1 MSQLINITTM
11 EGFHRRLAQEP
22 QWGPVLVQ
30 YIEQMQ
36 NGFYPQGFVNAVY
49 QPAFDW
55 YPDIYTAYCFAHVN
69 AWIGTGLVLTAKVE
83 AGEEPLPDRDVE
95 GNNAIL
101 NELPRPF
108 EAEFTGPASNW
119 DKDDG
124 VFSWTEPVE
133 FGQILYTGTEKVS
146 IVAPRRISLEV
157 GTTQA
162 DTTLCHI
169 LQNGGLARWP
179 YGSIWIYLFVPTN
192 ELLRSIMNRL
202 ESPSLPRDE
211 MPSARHHKPK

>member
-1 MSQLINITTM
+1 MSQLVNVTTM

-30 YIEQMQ
+30 YIEQIL
-36 NGFYPQGFVNAVY
+36 NGFYPQDFVDTVY

-83 AGEEPLPDRDVE
+83 VGEEPLPDKELE

-101 NELPRPF
+101 NELPWPF
-108 EAEFTGPASNW
+108 EAEFTGTTSSQ

-124 VFSWTEPVE
+124 TFSWVEPIE
-133 FGQILYTGTEKVS
+133 FGQVLHTGVEKVAMM
-146 IVAPRRISLEV
+146 APRGISLEV
-157 GTTQA
+157 GTTHA
-162 DTTLCHI
+162 DTTLCHV
-169 LQNGGLARWP
+169 LRDGGLARWP
-179 YGSIWIYLFVPTN
+179 YGSIWIYLFVPTI
-192 ELLRSIMNRL
+192 ELLRSVMDRMK
-202 ESPSLPRDE
+202 DG
-211 MPSARHHKPK
+211 